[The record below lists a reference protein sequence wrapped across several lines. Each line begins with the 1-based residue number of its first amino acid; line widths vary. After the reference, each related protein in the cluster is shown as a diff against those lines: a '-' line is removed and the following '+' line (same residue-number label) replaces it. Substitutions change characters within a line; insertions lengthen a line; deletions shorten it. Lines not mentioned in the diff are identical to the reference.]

1 MWADCLERMWSGM
14 VEKEIVCQMCGK
26 EKAEAVIVPRKN
38 DSVQFFACA
47 KCCYKYEGNVFIKEM
62 KGNK

>member
-1 MWADCLERMWSGM
+1 M

-47 KCCYKYEGNVFIKEM
+47 KCCYKYEGNVYIKEM
-62 KGNK
+62 KVEK